1 MNASIAP
8 HSPLVYPSRANESQY
23 QVLNDRGFL
32 NDFQAT
38 ASRGCG
44 EQENIPEYVAEA
56 GASGVVRWGT
66 AAKVLAIV
74 LIVVGLPILVG
85 AIDGGERLREL
96 VERSGPWA
104 PLTYIVAKAAATIV
118 APFGG
123 VPLKAASGALFGLA
137 GGFLYSLIGDVI
149 GGCVCFLA
157 ARKVGRNI
165 ASQLTGDGG
174 RARLNVLLD
183 RGLGGWRGLLFFRV
197 TFPAVYNLVSFAA
210 GSTRLPF
217 RQYLAVTT
225 FGGIVH
231 TGILVTIG
239 ASFTLGWEAR
249 AAAYAGIAL
258 LALLAMMGGR
268 RLLAFS
274 PVGGAPF
281 DGPSAAS
288 DTPGRSNA
296 VPGEPPAAAA
306 PGPRGGSASGLRH
319 APPVGNA

>member
-1 MNASIAP
+1 
-8 HSPLVYPSRANESQY
+8 LKY
-23 QVLNDRGFL
+23 L
-32 NDFQAT
+32 QAT
-38 ASRGCG
+38 ASRSFG
-44 EQENIPEYVAEA
+44 EQENFPENVANA
-56 GASGVVRWGT
+56 GASGVTRWGA

-74 LIVVGLPILVG
+74 VVVVGLPILVG
-85 AIDGGERLREL
+85 AFDGGERLREL

-104 PLTYIVAKAAATIV
+104 PLTYVAAKAAATIV

-123 VPLKAASGALFGLA
+123 VPLKAVSGALFGLA
-137 GGFLYSLIGDVI
+137 GGFFYSLIGDVI

-157 ARKVGRNI
+157 ARKVGRN
-165 ASQLTGDGG
+165 AVGRLTGDGG
-174 RARLNVLLD
+174 MARLNELLD

-239 ASFTLGWEAR
+239 ASVTLGWEAR

-258 LALLAMMGGR
+258 LALLAMIGGR
-268 RLLAFS
+268 RLLEFS
-274 PVGGAPF
+274 PVGREPF

-288 DTPGRSNA
+288 DTPGLSSA
-296 VPGEPPAAAA
+296 VPGEPPTVAA
-306 PGPRGGSASGLRH
+306 PALRGGSASGLRH

>member
-1 MNASIAP
+1 
-8 HSPLVYPSRANESQY
+8 LK
-23 QVLNDRGFL
+23 
-32 NDFQAT
+32 DFQAR
-38 ASRGCG
+38 ASRSFG
-44 EQENIPEYVAEA
+44 ERENIPEYGADT
-56 GASGVVRWGT
+56 GASGVARWGM
-66 AAKVLAIV
+66 AAKILAIV
-74 LIVVGLPILVG
+74 VVVVGLPMFVG
-85 AIDGGERLREL
+85 AFDGGERLREL

-104 PLTYIVAKAAATIV
+104 PLTYIVAKATATIV
-118 APFGG
+118 APFSG

-137 GGFLYSLIGDVI
+137 GGFFYSLIGDVV

-157 ARKVGRNI
+157 ARKVGRNTVGR
-165 ASQLTGDGG
+165 LTGDGG
-174 RARLNVLLD
+174 LDRLNVLLD

-239 ASFTLGWEAR
+239 ASVTLGWEAR

-258 LALLAMMGGR
+258 LALLAMVGGR

-274 PVGGAPF
+274 PVGREPF

-288 DTPGRSNA
+288 DRPGLSSA
-296 VPGEPPAAAA
+296 APGEPPAAAVPA
-306 PGPRGGSASGLRH
+306 LRGGSASGLRH